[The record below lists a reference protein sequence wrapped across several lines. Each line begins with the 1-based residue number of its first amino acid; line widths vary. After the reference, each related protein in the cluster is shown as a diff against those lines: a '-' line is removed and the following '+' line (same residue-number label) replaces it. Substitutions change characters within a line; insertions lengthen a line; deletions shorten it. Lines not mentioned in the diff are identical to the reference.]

1 MLIEEIMTKLI
12 CHENSYIKEFDAKVT
27 SIRETGIILDKTAFY
42 PGGGGQPADKGS
54 IIFENSEYTI
64 NGIVKEDENYIHKI
78 NPHNIRINETV
89 RGIID
94 WENRYNL
101 MRTHTALHILCGVI
115 WRDYKALVTGGDMKP
130 LSARMDFEL
139 DTLSSEFAKEVE
151 ESVNKEVENEL
162 DIEINIMEREEA
174 FKIPDLIRTKINLL
188 PDSIQQIRTVN
199 ITGLDLQADGGTH
212 VNNTKEVGKI
222 IVIGHESKG
231 KINKRLRIKVEN

>member
-64 NGIVKEDENYIHKI
+64 NGIVKEGENYIHKI
-78 NPHNIRINETV
+78 NSHNIRINETV

-151 ESVNKEVENEL
+151 ESVNKEVQNEL

>member
-12 CHENSYIKEFDAKVT
+12 CHENSYIKEFDGKVT

-64 NGIVKEDENYIHKI
+64 NGIVKEGKNYIHKI
-78 NPHNIRINETV
+78 NSHNIRINETV

-151 ESVNKEVENEL
+151 ESVNKEVQNEL

>member
-1 MLIEEIMTKLI
+1 MTKLI

-64 NGIVKEDENYIHKI
+64 NGIVKEGKNYIHKI
-78 NPHNIRINETV
+78 NSHNIRINETV

-94 WENRYNL
+94 WKNRYNL

-115 WRDYKALVTGGDMKP
+115 WRDYKALVTVGDMKP

-188 PDSIQQIRTVN
+188 PNSIQQIRTVN

>member
-64 NGIVKEDENYIHKI
+64 NGIVKEGKNYIHKI
-78 NPHNIRINETV
+78 NSHNIRINETV

-115 WRDYKALVTGGDMKP
+115 WRDYKALVTVGDMKP

-151 ESVNKEVENEL
+151 ESVNKEVQNEL

-188 PDSIQQIRTVN
+188 PNSIQQIRTVN

>member
-64 NGIVKEDENYIHKI
+64 NGIVKEGKNYIHKI
-78 NPHNIRINETV
+78 NSHNIRINETV

-151 ESVNKEVENEL
+151 ESVNKEVQNEL

-188 PDSIQQIRTVN
+188 PDSIQQIRKVN

>member
-64 NGIVKEDENYIHKI
+64 NGIVKEGKNYIHKI
-78 NPHNIRINETV
+78 NSHNNRINETV

>member
-64 NGIVKEDENYIHKI
+64 NGIVKEGKYYIHKI
-78 NPHNIRINETV
+78 NSHNIRINETV

-151 ESVNKEVENEL
+151 ESVNKEVQNEL

>member
-1 MLIEEIMTKLI
+1 MTKLI

-64 NGIVKEDENYIHKI
+64 NGIVKEGKNYIHKI
-78 NPHNIRINETV
+78 NSHNIRINETV

-151 ESVNKEVENEL
+151 ESVNKEVQNEL